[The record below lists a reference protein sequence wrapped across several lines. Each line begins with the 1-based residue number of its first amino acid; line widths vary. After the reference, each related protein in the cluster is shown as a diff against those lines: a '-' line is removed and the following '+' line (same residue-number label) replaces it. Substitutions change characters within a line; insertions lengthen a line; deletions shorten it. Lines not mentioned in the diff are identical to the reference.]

1 MRFIST
7 KIPRF
12 FVISQNMSWIKD
24 FEVNMFFHGEN
35 IEEENTD
42 LAREVVRNG
51 RENISDIL
59 YIRVV

>member
-1 MRFIST
+1 
-7 KIPRF
+7 
-12 FVISQNMSWIKD
+12 
-24 FEVNMFFHGEN
+24 MFFHGEN